1 MPVNK
6 NGRRV
11 RRYRVRGMRERIFPS
26 GARPPGNPF
35 KFGLRNSLK
44 EKIGA

>member
-6 NGRRV
+6 NGRRAPVSSVRNERKNFSV
-11 RRYRVRGMRERIFPS
+11 RRT
-26 GARPPGNPF
+26 RPPGNPF